1 MTSPGRILEREED
14 ANVLTAVFGI
24 VIGTILVLALIIIII
39 LLSIKLR
46 ARRTVK
52 ARNYSPD
59 VEKCDAHLMKECKEP
74 CVTNN
79 QGPDIIPE
87 KSFFQERS
95 ETTVKTCDSE
105 DDTNLSS
112 VQNDPNTRKYGEYQ
126 SVTFTEDPELI
137 SNILRKTAAD
147 AAEA

>member
-1 MTSPGRILEREED
+1 MPFGEFPL
-14 ANVLTAVFGI
+14 LTHDLLGENLVGFTNLIFQGI
-24 VIGTILVLALIIIII
+24 D
-39 LLSIKLR
+39 R
-46 ARRTVK
+46 
-52 ARNYSPD
+52 
-59 VEKCDAHLMKECKEP
+59 CDAHLMKECKEP

-137 SNILRKTAAD
+137 STPKKLRLLQEIEGDVEESGITVETPLISSIPAAVQV
-147 AAEA
+147 

>member
-1 MTSPGRILEREED
+1 
-14 ANVLTAVFGI
+14 
-24 VIGTILVLALIIIII
+24 
-39 LLSIKLR
+39 
-46 ARRTVK
+46 
-52 ARNYSPD
+52 
-59 VEKCDAHLMKECKEP
+59 MKECKEP

-137 SNILRKTAAD
+137 STPKKLRLLQEIEGDVEESGITVETPLISSIPAAVQQWTD
-147 AAEA
+147 HRKEGMRLSTPV